1 MIASMKRLA
10 SVLAVVALAGP
21 ALADPMTAALEHSG
35 GILCF
40 TRSYDAA
47 WLKAHRG
54 QTIRE
59 VRFAFSEIR
68 SGAIMRM
75 SLKGPGKPIYAF
87 GVCEWWEHGLNRGVQ
102 DNVLDPTFKGT
113 RGVGCHMMTD
123 TTGVSAEEG
132 GDFSI
137 AWGDGRYA
145 QVHLNGAV
153 TGWRNFDTRRRTSF
167 LDLKTTD
174 SIFRLNRAP
183 ASECGELL
191 TKFAPKA
198 QI

>member
-1 MIASMKRLA
+1 MKCLTSAIALA
-10 SVLAVVALAGP
+10 SLAGP
-21 ALADPMTAALEHSG
+21 ALADPLTVALEHNG
-35 GILCF
+35 GTLCF

-47 WLKAHRG
+47 RLKAHGG
-54 QTIRE
+54 QTIRD
-59 VRFAFSEIR
+59 VRFAFSENR

-102 DNVLDPTFKGT
+102 DNVLDPSFKGT

-137 AWGDGRYA
+137 AWGDGRFA
-145 QVHLNGAV
+145 RVHLNGAV
-153 TGWRNFDTRRRTSF
+153 TGWRSFDTRRRVSF
-167 LDLKTTD
+167 LDLKAAD

-183 ASECGELL
+183 TSECSELL
-191 TKFAPKA
+191 TKLAPKA
-198 QI
+198 RI